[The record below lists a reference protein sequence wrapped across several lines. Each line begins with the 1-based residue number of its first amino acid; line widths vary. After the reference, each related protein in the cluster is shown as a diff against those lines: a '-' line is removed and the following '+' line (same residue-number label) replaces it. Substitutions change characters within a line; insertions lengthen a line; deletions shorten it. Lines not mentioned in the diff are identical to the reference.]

1 MMLRYPSLRACNELL
16 FPMIRREMAAFEPAP
31 PYEDEHRGLDK
42 VESVLALMQRDQYYP
57 DFFAKAA
64 YLFCAI
70 IDGHPF
76 SNGNKRAAVAM
87 LSYFLIVNGYRI
99 STPSMEAVHGALR
112 DQFPKLRWENIE
124 AFHHPH
130 EYFFYHLALIIAD
143 RAQKGKMTFRQEQS
157 AVVQLLQFITA
168 QKNA

>member
-76 SNGNKRAAVAM
+76 SNGNKRLAVI
-87 LSYFLIVNGYRI
+87 LLTYVLLVNGYQI
-99 STPSMEAVHGALR
+99 SAPDMQAIRDELR
-112 DQFPKLRWENIE
+112 RFFPKLRWEDVS
-124 AFHHPH
+124 AFRHPH
-130 EYFFYHLALIIAD
+130 EYFFYHLALVIAD
-143 RAQKGKMTFRQEQS
+143 RAQKGKLTFRQEQHS
-157 AVVQLLQFITA
+157 VRELLAFIGA
-168 QKNA
+168 G